1 MDFNVKSIS
10 FSQLLTENIHLKA
23 GYYFQ
28 HADILEM
35 GMGIVIS
42 VQQRWNFYKENFRV
56 NQRLTIFMNQH
67 RIIITFFFLNM

>member
-1 MDFNVKSIS
+1 MDLNVKSIL

-42 VQQRWNFYKENFRV
+42 VQQR
-56 NQRLTIFMNQH
+56 
-67 RIIITFFFLNM
+67 